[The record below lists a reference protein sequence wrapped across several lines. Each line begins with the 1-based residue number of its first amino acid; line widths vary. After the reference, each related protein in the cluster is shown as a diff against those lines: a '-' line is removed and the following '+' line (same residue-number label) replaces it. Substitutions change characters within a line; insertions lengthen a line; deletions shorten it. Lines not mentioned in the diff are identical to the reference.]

1 MGKGNI
7 ADYLKESEGVHEIA
21 PREYHAQI
29 WMDNTIEPCD
39 LEDMLFDLQPGDAY
53 FYVYGVSRFHR
64 PENMEQLGDPAVEN
78 SDGFLPD
85 NFMPLMESWCN
96 EEVGIVKNIDDIW
109 DPWHARQM
117 EEQGKVMP
125 RIVLDT
131 KDSQTGEVWHGKGRL
146 QYFYDVFPIT
156 EQYAERFV
164 VPIERF
170 DDEAVPG
177 VYLLKEAHSPL
188 LLPVTDHSLIRWRSS
203 LHGDRRITQLDI
215 SSQAEEIRN
224 LTDFGDFYDE
234 RIPLDE
240 HKAEM
245 TIRKYES
252 QLRRMI
258 DEGLSPATLDCKA
271 F

>member
-1 MGKGNI
+1 MGKGSI
-7 ADYLKESEGVHEIA
+7 ADYLKENEGVHEVE
-21 PREYHAQI
+21 PGEYHAQI
-29 WMDNTIEPCD
+29 WMNDTIGPCD
-39 LEDMLFDLQPGDAY
+39 LEDKLFELQPGDAY

-64 PENMEQLGDPAVEN
+64 PESMEQLGDFVADTCDE
-78 SDGFLPD
+78 FLPED
-85 NFMPLMESWCN
+85 FMPLMRLRGN
-96 EEVGIVKNIDDIW
+96 EEIGVIDEIENIW

-117 EEQGKVMP
+117 EEQGRTMP

-131 KDSQTGEVWHGKGRL
+131 QDYQTGEIWNGMGRV
-146 QYFYDVFPIT
+146 QYFYDAFPVT
-156 EQYAERFV
+156 ERYAEKFV

-170 DDEAVPG
+170 DDEAMPG

-240 HKAEM
+240 RKADM

-258 DEGLSPATLDCKA
+258 DEGLSPMTLDCKA